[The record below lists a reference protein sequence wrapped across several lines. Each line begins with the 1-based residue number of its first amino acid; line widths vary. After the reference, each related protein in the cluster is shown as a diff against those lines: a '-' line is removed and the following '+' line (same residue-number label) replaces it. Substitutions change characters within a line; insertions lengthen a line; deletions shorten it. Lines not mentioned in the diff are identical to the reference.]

1 MKLSFTTLGCPKW
14 DLDQIISRAAEYG
27 FDGIDFRGI
36 REQMEIYRL
45 PEFAEH
51 AQKTRRKI
59 EQAGLKVSCFS
70 SSVYLFSTEKREQ
83 HVHEIEQYAR
93 LCETFGTPYIRVF
106 GGKIGQTDR
115 KQAVDIVVQ
124 HARKLAQIA
133 KRHGAKLLLETH
145 DDWTAANDVKAV
157 TDAVGPEELAV
168 LWDVHHPYRTLGEKP
183 QETWAVL
190 GDRIEYTHW
199 KDSRLNPK
207 REKGFEYCLM
217 GEGDVPLHEIYEVLV
232 QNGYEGW
239 FTFEWE
245 KRWHPELEEPEIAF
259 PQYVRF
265 MCDLRD
271 HLTALNNI

>member
-51 AQKTRRKI
+51 AQETRRKI
-59 EQAGLKVSCFS
+59 EQAGLKVSCFPVRFIS
-70 SSVYLFSTEKREQ
+70 SPRRRGSNMCMKSSNMPAYVKRSARHTFVFLAGKSGRRTENKRWISSFSMR
-83 HVHEIEQYAR
+83 
-93 LCETFGTPYIRVF
+93 GNS
-106 GGKIGQTDR
+106 
-115 KQAVDIVVQ
+115 
-124 HARKLAQIA
+124 RKLPSGMG
-133 KRHGAKLLLETH
+133 RNLLETH

-190 GDRIEYTHW
+190 GDRIGYTHW

-271 HLTALNNI
+271 HLTAPNNI